1 MPGTRGV
8 IGVEFERDRGH
19 FIDRL
24 RARGREGV
32 RGARGGRRC
41 STRASG

>member
-8 IGVEFERDRGH
+8 IGGEFERDRGH

-24 RARGREGV
+24 PAEV
-32 RGARGGRRC
+32 AKAFEEQEAVEMLD
-41 STRASG
+41 TRIR